1 MPEGKKA
8 VWKNGKIEFIDAE
21 PHWKSIKTFNDAF
34 WYCDNDENLTEYITN
49 YSPASADTYGEK
61 VAELRLVIAALTD
74 NEKLSLASGTV
85 YYPVL
90 QFYKADCP
98 GLVTSSKNIIGTI
111 ITEGERYVVAA
122 ITAHTTC
129 LQGLGDFPPDCHFSS
144 VSTGINIGLPSK
156 EIADHLTKY
165 FGKLLFEVMY
175 GMCNCEWEWVE

>member
-74 NEKLSLASGTV
+74 NEKLSLVSGTV

-90 QFYKADCP
+90 QLYKADYLEP
-98 GLVTSSKNIIGTI
+98 IIGKDTIGTI
-111 ITEGERYVVAA
+111 ITEGEKYIVISTA
-122 ITAHTTC
+122 AHTTC

-175 GMCNCEWEWVE
+175 GMCNYEWEWVE